1 MSEDILKKLGLEPKD
16 SQGKNSCESGE
27 DHAANPSA
35 KKDPIVQIKEATFAY
50 GRNVI
55 LEKI

>member
-27 DHAANPSA
+27 DHADRPAA
-35 KKDPIVQIKEATFAY
+35 KKDPIVQIKEATFA
-50 GRNVI
+50 
-55 LEKI
+55 